1 MKGPNLAWYQSDGF
15 RQAGFWVK
23 TDRSN
28 QRGLGHEQRSK
39 ANQIFMSKSIR
50 ITSANVIDL
59 RVPTSDQMLGSDP
72 FHKKPDYSSA
82 VLHLETDAGLRGVSV
97 VFTVGAGTDW
107 ICHGIEDL
115 CQLIIGT
122 DLSDFSAAP
131 FNLYRRLIDHHQLR
145 WLHDGVF
152 RMAAGAII
160 NAMFDLWAKSEEKP
174 LWKLLVDLEPEFVA
188 DCIDYRNIA
197 DVLTRDEA
205 VEILK
210 SRRPNIAKREAEMAT
225 LGPKAYCTAGWLGL
239 SDQQILD
246 TIRKLEKEGFDSF
259 KLKVGQNSDEDVRR
273 IEFMRNAIGSDLNL
287 MVDANQF
294 WGVEEAKKHVE
305 RYRPFNL
312 KWVEE
317 PIARDDVL
325 GYVELS
331 ETFADASFDFA
342 CGEQAASPVIF
353 KQLIKSGAIKYC
365 QIDAVRVAGV
375 NDVMAIILM
384 AAKHDIPV
392 CPHGGGIALCNMI
405 QQYGMWD
412 QIAVSGHS
420 DTQLVEYIDFL
431 QEAVE
436 FPVKVKDGCYVTPAA
451 PGWGLEF
458 LPDFIDQHQFPDGS
472 VWKTR
477 SPDKKGAAFEA

>member
-1 MKGPNLAWYQSDGF
+1 
-15 RQAGFWVK
+15 
-23 TDRSN
+23 
-28 QRGLGHEQRSK
+28 
-39 ANQIFMSKSIR
+39 MSIPSIR
-50 ITSANVIDL
+50 ITNADIIDL

-82 VLHLETDAGLRGVSV
+82 LLHLETDSGLRGVSV

-122 DLSDFSAAP
+122 ELSDFTAAP
-131 FNLYRRLIDHHQLR
+131 IMLYRRLIDHHQLR

-160 NAMFDLWAKSEEKP
+160 NAMFDLWAKSLDKP

-188 DCIDYRNIA
+188 DCIDYRNISDA
-197 DVLTRDEA
+197 LTRDEA
-205 VEILK
+205 VEILQRNRGNVA
-210 SRRPNIAKREAEMAT
+210 RRESEMST

-239 SDQQILD
+239 SDEEILG
-246 TIRKLEKEGFDSF
+246 TIRKLQDQGFDSF
-259 KLKVGQNSDEDVRR
+259 KLKVGRDSDDDVRR
-273 IEFMRNAIGSDLNL
+273 IEFMRNAIGPDYNL

-294 WGVEEAKKHVE
+294 WGVDEAKKHIE
-305 RYRPFNL
+305 RYRAFDL
-312 KWVEE
+312 KWIEE
-317 PIARDDVL
+317 PVARDDVL

-331 ETFADASFDFA
+331 KTFADAGFGFA

-353 KQLIKSGAIKYC
+353 KQLLKSGAIKYC

-384 AAKHDIPV
+384 AAKYNVPV

-420 DTQLVEYIDFL
+420 DTQLIEYIDFL

-436 FPVKVKDGCYVTPAA
+436 HPVEVRDGCYVTPTAL
-451 PGWGLEF
+451 GWGLEF
-458 LPDFIDQHQFPDGS
+458 RPDFIARHSFPDGE
-472 VWKTR
+472 VWKSR
-477 SPDKKGAAFEA
+477 AADKKGAAFEA